1 MNYIIF
7 NWPDLAYI
15 ETSWQLLGV
24 EVQIL
29 TSEYFFH
36 LFSGVQQENGLLS
49 GFYTLYLEEN
59 FELIHMPW
67 RVVSTPCALSLNLD

>member
-15 ETSWQLLGV
+15 ETSWQLLGA

-49 GFYTLYLEEN
+49 GFYTLSEG
-59 FELIHMPW
+59 ELW
-67 RVVSTPCALSLNLD
+67 ANSCALESS